1 MRWLARR
8 SQAVNWALKSATDSK
23 LRPDRWNVGNVMRRL
38 GAKGDPWADISSYA
52 RGISRAQRRID
63 SLLVGINRV

>member
-1 MRWLARR
+1 MLFR
-8 SQAVNWALKSATDSK
+8 SLSDSK

-52 RGISRAQRRID
+52 RGISRARRRID
-63 SLLVGINRV
+63 SLLD